1 VVTDH
6 GRRLVAIAVLAVAL
20 GACGD
25 DSEPPDVT
33 KPAITGSDEERIAQ
47 TVNALFAA
55 WNNGEGEL
63 TCSYLTAR
71 GRELMVKIASQLHG
85 LDEEIHAESCEEA
98 VEQTAAA
105 TDEEI
110 GQRASPSRV
119 RVEADGTAAVISRF
133 RGELSLREVDSEW
146 LIEVP
151 TFID

>member
-1 VVTDH
+1 VTSN
-6 GRRLVAIAVLAVAL
+6 GLRLAAIALLAAVV

-25 DSEPPDVT
+25 DSEPSDGT
-33 KPAITGSDEERIAQ
+33 KPVTTGSDEEQIAQ
-47 TVNALFAA
+47 TVNAMFAA
-55 WNNGEGEL
+55 WNDGDGEL
-63 TCSYLTAR
+63 TCSYLTDR

-85 LDEEIHAESCEEA
+85 LDEEIDAASCEEA

-105 TDEEI
+105 IDEEI

-119 RVEADGTAAVISRF
+119 RVEANGTAAVISRF
-133 RGELSLREVDSEW
+133 RGELSLREVDGEW